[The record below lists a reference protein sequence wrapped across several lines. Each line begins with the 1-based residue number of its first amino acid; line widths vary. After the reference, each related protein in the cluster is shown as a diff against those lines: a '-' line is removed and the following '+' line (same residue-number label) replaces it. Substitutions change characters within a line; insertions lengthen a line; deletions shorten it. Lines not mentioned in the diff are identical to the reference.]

1 MIRIRK
7 KSELEKQLLKMLK
20 FYHSDGVSIFVG
32 DKLCTPK
39 EAVKIMMVHADMVFM
54 GDYIMNNYGRLVQIR
69 FNPVAV

>member
-32 DKLCTPK
+32 DKPCTPK
-39 EAVKIMMVHADMVFM
+39 
-54 GDYIMNNYGRLVQIR
+54 L
-69 FNPVAV
+69 